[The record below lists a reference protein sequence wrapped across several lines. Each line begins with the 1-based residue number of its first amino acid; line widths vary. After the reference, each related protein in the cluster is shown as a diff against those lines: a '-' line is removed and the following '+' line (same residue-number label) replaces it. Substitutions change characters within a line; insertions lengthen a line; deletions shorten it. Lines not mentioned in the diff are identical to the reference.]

1 MFSFIF
7 SCFSFSLTI
16 VLNSFWLTLR
26 PINYWGIR
34 ALILFNLLLASITIL
49 ICLFFSFLVIFNS
62 FVVIAVMKENTRLKI
77 ALVIPTGTPI
87 KLVKEIILIL
97 SVVADKA
104 IKTLSK

>member
-16 VLNSFWLTLR
+16 VLNSSWLILR

-34 ALILFNLLLASITIL
+34 AL

-62 FVVIAVMKENTRLKI
+62 FVVIAVVKENTRLNI

>member
-1 MFSFIF
+1 
-7 SCFSFSLTI
+7 
-16 VLNSFWLTLR
+16 
-26 PINYWGIR
+26 
-34 ALILFNLLLASITIL
+34 
-49 ICLFFSFLVIFNS
+49 
-62 FVVIAVMKENTRLKI
+62 MKENTRLKI